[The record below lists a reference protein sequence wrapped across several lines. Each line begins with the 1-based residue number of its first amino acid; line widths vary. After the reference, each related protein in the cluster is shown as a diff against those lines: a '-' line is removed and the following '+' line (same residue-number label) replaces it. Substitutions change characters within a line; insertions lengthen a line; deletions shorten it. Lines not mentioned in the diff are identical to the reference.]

1 MDRGL
6 LKGILGIT
14 AILEYYGKVVLGIV
28 LYNNGDYRG
37 VYLLLV
43 LGTLYEVVVFFYVTK
58 R

>member
-6 LKGILGIT
+6 LKGILGIS
-14 AILEYYGKVVLGIV
+14 AVLEYYGKVVLGVIF
-28 LYNNGDYRG
+28 YSNGNYRG
-37 VYLLLV
+37 LYLLLV